1 MYFTVRKISVVVKT
15 LANTL
20 LLPIM
25 NSTLI
30 SAQELQTQLG
40 KNTLVIDC
48 RFNLADKNQGLL
60 QYMQGHIPGAYYF
73 DLEQDF
79 SSPVKRHGG
88 RHPLPNVEQLQEK
101 FRRAGANQ
109 HSTIVF
115 YDDSR
120 MAYAAHAWWLL
131 RYMGHKD
138 VRILEGGFKAW
149 LKFKGA
155 LDKREPATKSGNF
168 TAKLQTDWIV
178 NRDDILAA
186 NNLHLIDSRE
196 PRRFQG
202 LEEPIDPIAG
212 HIDGAVNYP
221 WQEIT
226 HEQGFIKPIEW
237 QKTHWQTLTTQENLV
252 VYCGSGVTACVNIL
266 SLYLCGIDAK
276 LYPGSWSDWCSYLE
290 VKATEAKC

>member
-1 MYFTVRKISVVVKT
+1 
-15 LANTL
+15 
-20 LLPIM
+20 M

-48 RFNLADKNQGLL
+48 RFNLADKNQCLL

-79 SSPVKRHGG
+79 SSPVEQHGG
-88 RHPLPNVEQLQEK
+88 RHPLPNVELLQEK
-101 FRRAGANQ
+101 LRRAGANQ

-120 MAYAAHAWWLL
+120 MAYAARAWWLL

-138 VRILEGGFKAW
+138 VRILEGGYKAW
-149 LKFKGA
+149 LEFKGA

-178 NRDDILAA
+178 NRDEILTA

-196 PRRFQG
+196 PQRFQG

-237 QKTHWQTLTTQENLV
+237 QKRHWQTLTTQENLV

-266 SLYLCGIDAK
+266 SLYLSGIDAK
-276 LYPGSWSDWCSYLE
+276 LYPGSWSDWCSYL
-290 VKATEAKC
+290 VATETKC